1 MLPFF
6 NVINFWKSLI
16 KRMQTDV
23 KASCIA
29 LFYLSF
35 SIIVTQNTKVLETF
49 IVLKTLLSIKDH
61 IKDTNK

>member
-1 MLPFF
+1 
-6 NVINFWKSLI
+6 
-16 KRMQTDV
+16 MQTDV